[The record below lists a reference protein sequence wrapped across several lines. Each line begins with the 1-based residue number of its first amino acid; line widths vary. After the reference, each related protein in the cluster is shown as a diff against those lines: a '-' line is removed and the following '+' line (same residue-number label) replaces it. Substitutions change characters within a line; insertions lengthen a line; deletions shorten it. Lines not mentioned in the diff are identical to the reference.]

1 MSIWFRSG
9 VTLHQKGRGIG
20 GFFRGLASIF
30 KPIVQSVGKTAIK
43 AVKSKTAREIASN
56 LSSQAIDSGLNMT
69 KDLIQGGDLKKSFE
83 NEQENFKKVGMKI
96 INDLQNKRKKQPNNL
111 QHMVKKRKTTLKTMN
126 QYEWL

>member
-1 MSIWFRSG
+1 MSIRFRSG

-69 KDLIQGGDLKKSFE
+69 KGDLKKSFE

-126 QYEWL
+126 QYE

>member
-1 MSIWFRSG
+1 
-9 VTLHQKGRGIG
+9 
-20 GFFRGLASIF
+20 
-30 KPIVQSVGKTAIK
+30 
-43 AVKSKTAREIASN
+43 
-56 LSSQAIDSGLNMT
+56 MT

-126 QYEWL
+126 QYE